1 MAKNGHEKTSNTTT
15 AQPKQNN
22 NKQNR
27 ELSPL
32 SKKKVNRK
40 QKKKQ
45 PKYKRETQKWTLGV
59 GLGHQRNGNG
69 KPCGKMENQKRKD
82 LILNTKKLAGRMG
95 LTYLQEFSSIPT
107 NLNENI

>member
-1 MAKNGHEKTSNTTT
+1 VDKNITKVPIPIASDLFWYCFRRVFFFLYFLFFVTGNLAMAKNGHEKTSNTTT

-40 QKKKQ
+40 
-45 PKYKRETQKWTLGV
+45 
-59 GLGHQRNGNG
+59 
-69 KPCGKMENQKRKD
+69 
-82 LILNTKKLAGRMG
+82 
-95 LTYLQEFSSIPT
+95 
-107 NLNENI
+107 

>member
-40 QKKKQ
+40 
-45 PKYKRETQKWTLGV
+45 
-59 GLGHQRNGNG
+59 
-69 KPCGKMENQKRKD
+69 
-82 LILNTKKLAGRMG
+82 
-95 LTYLQEFSSIPT
+95 
-107 NLNENI
+107 

>member
-1 MAKNGHEKTSNTTT
+1 LYFLFFVTGNLAMAKNGHEKTSNTTT

-40 QKKKQ
+40 
-45 PKYKRETQKWTLGV
+45 
-59 GLGHQRNGNG
+59 
-69 KPCGKMENQKRKD
+69 
-82 LILNTKKLAGRMG
+82 
-95 LTYLQEFSSIPT
+95 
-107 NLNENI
+107 